1 MRREKIPRRMAGLIA
16 CGERKSRQSAAKVS
30 QIQGIQHICSR
41 PGLFWN
47 GAGRPVKPTGS
58 HTVVPPTSDWAK
70 GKMAEDTLT
79 TSGIGRHG
87 ATRLPSVDV
96 DSFNIELKDDDGFL
110 GDRAS
115 KGAFRKILDTLRK
128 PLKKNGED
136 PLGSKSAEAIGKS
149 GLDEALVGDD
159 IGAAALVH
167 GAIEEFAQELAYVTR
182 RFLKTKGWADTERI
196 VVGGGFRESRVG
208 ELAIAR
214 TDIILKAEDFKVEM
228 VPIRFDPDDA
238 GLIGC
243 LHLAPSWIFE
253 AHDSILAVDIG
264 GTNIRCGVVE
274 TRWKKAPDL
283 SKASVWKSELW
294 RHADD
299 EPTREGTVKRLVKML
314 KELIAAADTEGLKLA
329 PFIGIACPGVI
340 NEDGSIEKGAQNLPG
355 NWESSKFNLPTSL
368 VEAIP
373 EIGDHD
379 TAVLMHNDGVAQGL
393 SEVPF
398 MQDVER
404 WGVLTIGTGLGNAR
418 FTNRRKD
425 KGKSGNDDK
434 DKDEK
439 KDKKSKD

>member
-1 MRREKIPRRMAGLIA
+1 MSEEI
-16 CGERKSRQSAAKVS
+16 V
-30 QIQGIQHICSR
+30 
-41 PGLFWN
+41 
-47 GAGRPVKPTGS
+47 T
-58 HTVVPPTSDWAK
+58 TV
-70 GKMAEDTLT
+70 
-79 TSGIGRHG
+79 GIGRHG

-128 PLKKNGED
+128 PLKKNGDD
-136 PLGSKSAEAIGKS
+136 PLGSKPAEAIGKNA
-149 GLDEALVGDD
+149 LDEALVGDD
-159 IGAAALVH
+159 INASALVH
-167 GAIEEFAQELAYVTR
+167 GAIEEFAQEFAYVTQ
-182 RFLKTKGWADTERI
+182 RFLKTKAWADTERI
-196 VVGGGFRESRVG
+196 VVGGGFRQSRVG

-214 TDIILKAEDFKVEM
+214 TDILLKADGLTVDL
-228 VPIRFDPDDA
+228 VPIRFHPDEA
-238 GLIGC
+238 ALIGC

-253 AHDSILAVDIG
+253 GHDSILAVDIG

-283 SKASVWKSELW
+283 SKASVWKFELW

-299 EPTREGTVKRLVKML
+299 EPTREGAVKRLVKML
-314 KELIAAADTEGLKLA
+314 KDLIAVAEAEGLKLA

-340 NEDGSIEKGAQNLPG
+340 KEDGSIEKGAQNLPG
-355 NWESSKFNLPTSL
+355 NWESSKFNLPASL

-373 EIGDHD
+373 QIGDHD

-398 MQDVER
+398 MQDVEH

-418 FTNRRKD
+418 FTNRH
-425 KGKSGNDDK
+425 K
-434 DKDEK
+434 DKDDK
-439 KDKKSKD
+439 KDKDDRKEKKSKD

>member
-1 MRREKIPRRMAGLIA
+1 
-16 CGERKSRQSAAKVS
+16 
-30 QIQGIQHICSR
+30 
-41 PGLFWN
+41 
-47 GAGRPVKPTGS
+47 
-58 HTVVPPTSDWAK
+58 
-70 GKMAEDTLT
+70 MAEEAIT
-79 TSGIGRHG
+79 TTGIARHG

-96 DSFNIELKDDDGFL
+96 DTFNIELKDEEGFL

-115 KGAFRKILDTLRK
+115 KGAFRKIFDRWRK
-128 PLKKNGED
+128 PLRKTGKDPFGDEPSEKISKKT
-136 PLGSKSAEAIGKS
+136 
-149 GLDEALVGDD
+149 LDEMLAGDD
-159 IGAAALVH
+159 TEAAAIVH
-167 GAIEEFAQELAYVTR
+167 SAIEEFAQELAYVTR
-182 RFLKTKGWADTERI
+182 RFLKTKAWAKTERI
-196 VVGGGFRESRVG
+196 VVGGGFRDSRLG

-214 TDIILKAEDFKVEM
+214 TEIILKAEDFKIDL
-228 VPIRFDPDDA
+228 VPIRYHPDDA
-238 GLIGC
+238 GLIGA

-253 AHDSILAVDIG
+253 GYGGILAVDIG

-274 TRWKKAPDL
+274 TGWKKTPDL

-299 EPTREGTVKRLVKML
+299 EPTREGAVKRLAKML
-314 KELIAAADTEGLKLA
+314 DGLIEAADAERLKLA

-340 NEDGSIEKGAQNLPG
+340 DEDGSIEKGAQNLPG
-355 NWESSKFNLPTSL
+355 NWESSKFNLPASL

-379 TAVLMHNDGVAQGL
+379 TAVLMHNDGVVQGL

-425 KGKSGNDDK
+425 NGKSRDNGKNGGKKDRDK
-434 DKDEK
+434 DKDK
-439 KDKKSKD
+439 KG

>member
-1 MRREKIPRRMAGLIA
+1 
-16 CGERKSRQSAAKVS
+16 
-30 QIQGIQHICSR
+30 
-41 PGLFWN
+41 
-47 GAGRPVKPTGS
+47 
-58 HTVVPPTSDWAK
+58 
-70 GKMAEDTLT
+70 MAEDTLT

-87 ATRLPSVDV
+87 ASRLPSVDV

-115 KGAFRKILDTLRK
+115 KGAFRKILDALRE
-128 PLKKNGED
+128 PLKKNGDD
-136 PLGSKSAEAIGKS
+136 PLGGKSTDSISKST
-149 GLDEALVGDD
+149 LDQALVGDD
-159 IGAAALVH
+159 IAAAALVH
-167 GAIEEFAQELAYVTR
+167 GAIEEFAQELAYVTG
-182 RFLKTKGWADTERI
+182 RFLKTKAWADTERI
-196 VVGGGFRESRVG
+196 VVGGGFRQSRVG

-214 TDIILKAEDFKVEM
+214 TDLLLKAEGLEVDL
-228 VPIRFDPDDA
+228 VPIRLHPDDA

-283 SKASVWKSELW
+283 SKATVWKSELW

-314 KELIAAADTEGLKLA
+314 KGLIGAAEAEGFRLA

-355 NWESSKFNLPTSL
+355 NWESSKFNLPASL

-373 EIGDHD
+373 QIGDHD

-398 MQDVER
+398 MQDVAR

-418 FTNRRKD
+418 FTNRRKE
-425 KGKSGNDDK
+425 K
-434 DKDEK
+434 DKDDKKAKEKEKDDKKEK
-439 KDKKSKD
+439 KKKD

>member
-1 MRREKIPRRMAGLIA
+1 MTDELVMTTGIA
-16 CGERKSRQSAAKVS
+16 
-30 QIQGIQHICSR
+30 
-41 PGLFWN
+41 
-47 GAGRPVKPTGS
+47 
-58 HTVVPPTSDWAK
+58 
-70 GKMAEDTLT
+70 
-79 TSGIGRHG
+79 RHG
-87 ATRLPSVDV
+87 AARLPSVEV
-96 DSFNIELKDDDGFL
+96 DSFNIELKDDEGFL

-115 KGAFRKILDTLRK
+115 KGAFRKMFDRWRK
-128 PLKKNGED
+128 PLKKSGED
-136 PLGSKSAEAIGKS
+136 PFGDEPSDKISKKTLDAI
-149 GLDEALVGDD
+149 LVGDD
-159 IGAAALVH
+159 TEASAIVH
-167 GAIEEFAQELAYVTR
+167 SAIEEFAQELAYVTR
-182 RFLKTKGWADTERI
+182 RFLKTKAWAKTERI
-196 VVGGGFRESRVG
+196 VVGGGFRDSRLG

-214 TDIILKAEDFKVEM
+214 TGIILKSEDFKVDI
-228 VPIRFDPDDA
+228 VPIRFHPDEA

-283 SKASVWKSELW
+283 SKAAVWKSELW

-299 EPTREGTVKRLVKML
+299 EPTREGAVKRLVKML
-314 KELIAAADTEGLKLA
+314 KDLITTAEAEGLKLA

-355 NWESSKFNLPTSL
+355 NWESSKFNLPASL

-373 EIGDHD
+373 QIGAHD
-379 TAVLMHNDGVAQGL
+379 AAVLMHNDGVVQGL

-418 FTNRRKD
+418 FTNRRKEN
-425 KGKSGNDDK
+425 GKDDK
-434 DKDEK
+434 KSREKEEKENGEK
-439 KDKKSKD
+439 KAKKSKD

>member
-1 MRREKIPRRMAGLIA
+1 M
-16 CGERKSRQSAAKVS
+16 
-30 QIQGIQHICSR
+30 
-41 PGLFWN
+41 
-47 GAGRPVKPTGS
+47 GS
-58 HTVVPPTSDWAK
+58 LAVVPRSFRTGK
-70 GKMAEDTLT
+70 GKMADDTLT
-79 TSGIGRHG
+79 TTGIGRHG
-87 ATRLPSVDV
+87 ATRLPSVEV
-96 DSFNIELKDDDGFL
+96 DSFNIELKDEDGFL

-115 KGAFRKILDTLRK
+115 KGAFRKILDALRK
-128 PLKKNGED
+128 PLKKNGDD
-136 PLGSKSAEAIGKS
+136 PLGNKSAEQIGKS
-149 GLDEALVGDD
+149 TLDEALVGDD
-159 IGAAALVH
+159 VGAAALVH
-167 GAIEEFAQELAYVTR
+167 GAIEEFAQELAYVTS
-182 RFLKTKGWADTERI
+182 RFLKSKAWADTERI
-196 VVGGGFRESRVG
+196 VVGGGFRQSRVG

-214 TDIILKAEDFKVEM
+214 ADILLKAEGFKVDL
-228 VPIRFDPDDA
+228 VPIRFHPDEA

-299 EPTREGTVKRLVKML
+299 EPTREGAVKRLVKML
-314 KELIAAADTEGLKLA
+314 KGLIAEAGAEGLKLA

-340 NEDGSIEKGAQNLPG
+340 NEDGSITKGAQNLPG
-355 NWESSKFNLPTSL
+355 NWESSKFNLPASL

-373 EIGDHD
+373 AIGDHD

-398 MQDVER
+398 MQDVDH

-418 FTNRRKD
+418 FTNRK
-425 KGKSGNDDK
+425 KEK

-439 KDKKSKD
+439 EKDDKKEKKSKD

>member
-1 MRREKIPRRMAGLIA
+1 
-16 CGERKSRQSAAKVS
+16 
-30 QIQGIQHICSR
+30 
-41 PGLFWN
+41 
-47 GAGRPVKPTGS
+47 
-58 HTVVPPTSDWAK
+58 
-70 GKMAEDTLT
+70 MAEETLT

-87 ATRLPSVDV
+87 ATRLPSVNV
-96 DSFNIELKDDDGFL
+96 DSFNLELKDDEGFL

-136 PLGSKSAEAIGKS
+136 PFGSKAADAIPKTT
-149 GLDEALVGDD
+149 LDEALVGTDV
-159 IGAAALVH
+159 GAAALVH

-182 RFLKTKGWADTERI
+182 RFLKTKAWADTERI
-196 VVGGGFRESRVG
+196 VVGGGFRQSRVG

-214 TDIILKAEDFKVEM
+214 TDIILKAEGFKIDL
-228 VPIRFDPDDA
+228 VPIRIHPDEA

-243 LHLAPSWIFE
+243 LHLAPSWILE

-274 TRWKKAPDL
+274 TRWKKAADL
-283 SKASVWKSELW
+283 SKAAVWKSELW

-299 EPTREGTVKRLVKML
+299 EPTREAAVKRLVKML
-314 KELIAAADTEGLKLA
+314 KDLIAEAETEGLKLA

-340 NEDGSIEKGAQNLPG
+340 NEDGTIEKGAQNLPG
-355 NWESSKFNLPTSL
+355 NWESSKFNLPASL
-368 VEAIP
+368 IEAIP
-373 EIGDHD
+373 VIGEHD

-393 SEVPF
+393 SEMPF
-398 MQDVER
+398 MQDVEH

-425 KGKSGNDDK
+425 KEKDK
-434 DKDEK
+434 DK
-439 KDKKSKD
+439 